1 MAATERNGN
10 SMGFSLVEILVSITV
25 STILLGILF
34 TVCIRVENLT
44 GRISEDLEKRTSL
57 RMAPLLLSRWIKEA
71 GMNLN
76 VPGDEYLQAAGS
88 EVRVKSDRTGNDG
101 LPDGDTEDSFEDIRI
116 RTINNELK
124 IRSGNGTY
132 QPFLRGISTLS
143 ASRQGRELLSLEL
156 ESGENRAG
164 AGQTYRIKAMLRL
177 WNDRPNLFPKEIK

>member
-1 MAATERNGN
+1 
-10 SMGFSLVEILVSITV
+10 
-25 STILLGILF
+25 
-34 TVCIRVENLT
+34 
-44 GRISEDLEKRTSL
+44 
-57 RMAPLLLSRWIKEA
+57 
-71 GMNLN
+71 MNLN